1 MMSDQSVKEDVK
13 ARYGSIAKEEASCCG
28 PSPAQA
34 ACCGASTQDTI
45 SKSVGYTDEDLKAVP
60 EGANLG
66 LGCGNPLAFSSVKEG
81 DTVLDLGS
89 GAGFDCFLAAKRTG
103 ETGRVIGVDM
113 TPEMLAKAR
122 ANAEKGGYTN
132 VEFREG
138 EIEKL
143 PVEDNSVDLVI
154 SNCVINLSP
163 DKEAVFSEIHRVLK
177 PGGRFFVSDIVLSAP
192 LPDSIK
198 NSAAAYTACV
208 AGALLKKDYLA
219 TIQVAGFSEIRVAN
233 ETIFPLDA
241 LMNDPNVRNLSEK
254 LENATAEE
262 KEQAAQSI
270 MSVQVE
276 GRKAL
281 GPGFTCCSG
290 GA

>member
-1 MMSDQSVKEDVK
+1 MSDQSVKDTVK
-13 ARYGSIAKEEASCCG
+13 ERYGSIAKEEASCCA
-28 PSPAQA
+28 PAA
-34 ACCGASTQDTI
+34 SEASCCGASTQDTI
-45 SKSVGYTDEDLKAVP
+45 SKGIGYSDEDLQAVP

-66 LGCGNPLAFSSVKEG
+66 LGCGNPLALSSVKEG

-103 ETGRVIGVDM
+103 ESGHVIGVDM

-143 PVEDNSVDLVI
+143 PVEDNSVDIVI
-154 SNCVINLSP
+154 SNCVINLSS

-192 LPDSIK
+192 LPESILA
-198 NSAAAYTACV
+198 SAAAYTACV
-208 AGALLKKDYLA
+208 AGALLKEDYLA
-219 TIQVAGFSEIRVAN
+219 KIEAAGFN
-233 ETIFPLDA
+233 EVNVMNESTFPLDA
-241 LMNDPNVRNLSEK
+241 LPNDPTVRNLMDK
-254 LENATAEE
+254 LEDTTAEE
-262 KEQAAQSI
+262 IEQAAQSVR
-270 MSVQVE
+270 SVQVE
-276 GRKAL
+276 GKKDSAPSL
-281 GPGFTCCSG
+281 SCCGP
-290 GA
+290 